1 MSDSVARLR
10 LLNDLYPSGEPVRAI
25 GLKSYARGLD
35 SRVLTI
41 LWGVVFLR
49 MLGRPVCPT
58 SNKAEVPKC
67 PILKPLPSNITHN
80 PSGKTECRADQTH
93 RYRPGPVLA
102 YSPGVAE
109 PVREIAR
116 DAELAYQYTGKG
128 NLVAVIS
135 DGTAILG
142 LGNLG
147 PLASSR

>member
-1 MSDSVARLR
+1 MTFIRAV
-10 LLNDLYPSGEPVRAI
+10 NPVRAI

-67 PILKPLPSNITHN
+67 PILKPLPLEYHAQ
-80 PSGKTECRADQTH
+80 P
-93 RYRPGPVLA
+93 RPGKLSVELTKPTATARDLSLA

-128 NLVAVIS
+128 QPGGS
-135 DGTAILG
+135 DFRLHRD
-142 LGNLG
+142 
-147 PLASSR
+147 SRPG